1 MNGKDT
7 KDSLGKDRERVAD
20 LLKQYFESA
29 ATRTR
34 ENEPPDDGDT
44 NLHWSYTLL
53 IDGRSGLPKEISKPA
68 NAAEFGGD
76 DIEDSDV
83 FLTLEFARKFT
94 KGTSYYYEL
103 SYVVDREAG
112 PFEPEARYALDE
124 AIAAYNEAQRHRD
137 LHLV

>member
-7 KDSLGKDRERVAD
+7 KDSLGKERERVAD

-68 NAAEFGGD
+68 LLRASRYILENFPKPPKNTILFIYI
-76 DIEDSDV
+76 DITA
-83 FLTLEFARKFT
+83 LLEMSPPIKNKCR
-94 KGTSYYYEL
+94 
-103 SYVVDREAG
+103 
-112 PFEPEARYALDE
+112 
-124 AIAAYNEAQRHRD
+124 QR
-137 LHLV
+137 